1 MEPDVLVFNLSFA
14 LQFSSEEDTRGKNI
28 DLKIHS
34 EVRAQFP
41 FNPPLETRLDVR
53 LNLKLDHYRIRHQ
66 NVSLS
71 KDRYRHNTDALSLLY
86 INYLCSMT
94 YVPFLT
100 RRPYT

>member
-53 LNLKLDHYRIRHQ
+53 LNLKLDRYRVCHQ
-66 NVSLS
+66 NI
-71 KDRYRHNTDALSLLY
+71 SLLGY
-86 INYLCSMT
+86 KY
-94 YVPFLT
+94 
-100 RRPYT
+100 